1 MRPASRFRRFAV
13 VVVVTLVLIGS
24 VPASTVVD
32 AAPSQATS
40 GERSPG
46 SIGPPKVGSSSADV
60 RSTPAFDPPGE
71 RVGTASLDAL
81 ETRSGDGPRLSFD
94 DGDLRDREDAVLGTA
109 WSDSAD
115 TLAPDLEPVPG
126 GEAITEVGMSIDH
139 EDDHHDDE
147 EEDHHDDDEDDHHD
161 DDFDFE
167 NDEDDHHDDGEND
180 HDEDDFDFETNDDD
194 EEDHHDDGENDHHE
208 DDFDFETN
216 DDDEEDHHDDGEEDH
231 HDDGED
237 EDDHHDD
244 EDRSGSSDT
253 DSGGTDGSA
262 AATSVFQGQSV
273 RLTGLASNT
282 VVPVQRVSPA
292 ASAGTVGRIR
302 TDENGRATI
311 PTDELP
317 AGTYLVE
324 GPRSDESFSVVE
336 QTLTVGGDTVVN
348 STGPGVAGKFVL
360 TSNRRG
366 SFPMQV
372 TATRNGE
379 RVSAELI
386 AEVFEDSTGMPIREV
401 SDDTVRVTVIGA
413 REGAAL
419 IGDFNPAEA
428 GEYRFQFYVPDT
440 ATLAEEPI
448 RVRGGPPRAALA
460 AETVAVDRGDVARIP
475 VGITGR
481 TDSALLRIGG
491 EASGY
496 RATLSVE
503 DGDGDG
509 RVLVEFDTRAAGA
522 TGTGTHGTV
531 ARAADANDTVTLLDQ
546 TASETAPA
554 PGGYWIRAGIRTADS
569 GISRTDT
576 GMLSIGSRATT
587 GIRVWRA
594 PGSVE
599 PDVDGDGAVGRTD
612 LAAMADSGRLSRAD
626 TVATTDLAVVRVEA
640 TGLESLAGNRSAFEE
655 SLDEELALVISP
667 EEGDA
672 DPDAAGGAVRIDGDD
687 VSADGPVTLVPA
699 PEQGDYFVVIDLARA
714 GFVTN
719 GTTGDGGMRPGS
731 AYTVTF
737 AVTDDRLRPPNGDGP
752 RPVRAAFEL
761 AGPVAVFEEET
772 MTVGPSTDRTIRG
785 VSSLA
790 PGTELAVS
798 VEPVTGSGPA
808 AERRKTVVGED
819 GRFNVSVG
827 FDASAA
833 GDTFAVTASKGST
846 ELGSARIRVVS
857 ESTTP
862 TPTVSSR
869 QEASGTVEEG
879 TTPTESAGAGRTE
892 STVTA
897 APETGSGKPTA
908 GTANRGLEILPG
920 RGTGL
925 SGPDI
930 ARVTSLG
937 LGVAVFVV
945 VGYRRWT

>member
-1 MRPASRFRRFAV
+1 MRPPSRFRRFAV

-60 RSTPAFDPPGE
+60 RTIPAFDPPGE

-81 ETRSGDGPRLSFD
+81 ETHSGDGPRLSFD

-109 WSDSAD
+109 SSDSAD

-139 EDDHHDDE
+139 EDDHHDDG
-147 EEDHHDDDEDDHHD
+147 EDDHH
-161 DDFDFE
+161 E
-167 NDEDDHHDDGEND
+167 EDED
-180 HDEDDFDFETNDDD
+180 
-194 EEDHHDDGENDHHE
+194 DHHDDGENDHHE

-216 DDDEEDHHDDGEEDH
+216 DDDDEDDHHDDDEDDHHDDGENDH
-231 HDDGED
+231 HEDDFDFETNDDDDEDDHHEED
-237 EDDHHDD
+237 EDDHHEEDED

-302 TDENGRATI
+302 TDENGRATV

-401 SDDTVRVTVIGA
+401 SDDTVRVTVVGA

-419 IGDFNPAEA
+419 IGDFDSAEA

-496 RATLSVE
+496 RATVSVE

-522 TGTGTHGTV
+522 TGTATTV

-655 SLDEELALVISP
+655 SLDEDLALVISP

-687 VSADGPVTLVPA
+687 VSADGPLTLVPA

-719 GTTGDGGMRPGS
+719 GTTGDGRMRPGS

-772 MTVGPSTDRTIRG
+772 MTVGPSTDRTVRG

-857 ESTTP
+857 ESATPTP